1 MLTKKDWSVRGRK
14 GGEGDWKEEEG
25 GEGGK
30 GEGRRGKEEKRE
42 GEGRDEEEDRERGER
57 GRERERENGGRKIG
71 MPYIIFSLSLK
82 RVTDLQNVPGLLAV
96 KGVHI
101 LVALRGPQNLHCY
114 IYSLRG

>member
-25 GEGGK
+25 GK
-30 GEGRRGKEEKRE
+30 GEGREEKAREREGMKRKTEKEGRE
-42 GEGRDEEEDRERGER
+42 GERR
-57 GRERERENGGRKIG
+57 NGGRKIG

>member
-14 GGEGDWKEEEG
+14 GREEERG
-25 GEGGK
+25 GEK
-30 GEGRRGKEEKRE
+30 EIGRKKRE
-42 GEGRDEEEDRERGER
+42 GKEREGMKRKTEKEGREGER
-57 GRERERENGGRKIG
+57 GNRGRKIG

-82 RVTDLQNVPGLLAV
+82 RVTDLQNMPGLLAV